1 MRSRLSLILLLV
13 FIAVSG
19 TFFVL
24 SQKKEA
30 SAETEEISL
39 SELTETDTGNN
50 GDENR
55 GINETEKGFKNAEKR
70 TDEKKESESENESQ
84 SVFVYV
90 CGQVV
95 NEGVYELSS
104 GARVIDAIKAAG
116 GVTKAAAGTAVNQ
129 AEKITDGT
137 RIYIPSKKEIKEGS
151 IKPSGSQQ
159 VSEETGKVN
168 INSASKEE
176 LMTLS
181 GIGASKAEMIIKY
194 REENGGFKEITDLMK
209 ISGIKQNSFNKIK
222 DKITV

>member
-1 MRSRLSLILLLV
+1 M
-13 FIAVSG
+13 
-19 TFFVL
+19 
-24 SQKKEA
+24 
-30 SAETEEISL
+30 
-39 SELTETDTGNN
+39 
-50 GDENR
+50 
-55 GINETEKGFKNAEKR
+55 
-70 TDEKKESESENESQ
+70 
-84 SVFVYV
+84 
-90 CGQVV
+90 
-95 NEGVYELSS
+95 
-104 GARVIDAIKAAG
+104 
-116 GVTKAAAGTAVNQ
+116 
-129 AEKITDGT
+129 
-137 RIYIPSKKEIKEGS
+137 KKEIKEGS